1 MTKKFRIAVASDFHA
16 HSKPYDDKDAP
27 SYLSLH
33 SPEGRTAV
41 NPVAGIEALIAEQ
54 NLEADILL
62 CPGDMGDK
70 ADIAAQ
76 SYVWRKLQDLGRLL
90 NAGQVLATAG
100 NHDLDS
106 RNSADF
112 DAKGGLQSL
121 SPVFPG
127 LSEELCDRY
136 WSRNYVIHEEASWRI
151 VLLNS
156 SAYHGGRAPKNDE
169 HAGEEE
175 YNRGR
180 ISLRTLERLKAELEG
195 SNKLP
200 LNILL
205 THHHPARNSDIPNS
219 IDYSEMVAGDQLI
232 NLLSELNT
240 GSWLVIH
247 GHKHVPKIWYAGS
260 GTGAG
265 PVIMSAGSFSA
276 KLYPEIGGIARNQFY
291 IVEIDI
297 EATESNQMGVLG
309 QVYAWDWSPHIGWQ
323 EAKDGSGIPYVAGF
337 GWRENADRVAT
348 DVANAFADL
357 ATPFAQWGDVGKSIP
372 LHPFLTPQAL
382 KRLRRILVDDHKL
395 EVLFDGS
402 GPRTIGKMS

>member
-1 MTKKFRIAVASDFHA
+1 MSKKFRIAVASDFHA

-33 SPEGRTAV
+33 SSDGRITV
-41 NPVAGIEALIAEQ
+41 NPVAGIEALIKEK

-62 CPGDMGDK
+62 CPGDLGDK
-70 ADIAAQ
+70 ADLAAQ
-76 SYVWRKLQDLGRLL
+76 NYVWRKLHDIGRQL
-90 NAGQVLATAG
+90 NVSHVLATAG

-121 SPVFPG
+121 LPVFPG
-127 LSEELCDRY
+127 LSEEMCDRY
-136 WSRNYVIHEEASWRI
+136 WSRNYVIHENPEWRI

-156 SAYHGGRAPKNDE
+156 SAYHGGKAPKNDE

-175 YNRGR
+175 FKRGR
-180 ISLRTLERLKAELEG
+180 VSLRTLERLKTDLEG
-195 SNKLP
+195 SNKLA

-205 THHHPARNSDIPNS
+205 THHHPARNSDIPDS
-219 IDYSEMVAGDQLI
+219 LDYSEMVAGDQLL
-232 NLLSELNT
+232 NLLSELNS
-240 GSWLVIH
+240 GGWIIIH

-260 GTGAG
+260 GTGTG

-291 IVEIDI
+291 IIEIDL
-297 EATESNQMGVLG
+297 EATASNQIGVLG
-309 QVYAWDWSPHIGWQ
+309 QVYAWDWAPHIGWQ

-337 GWRENADRVAT
+337 GWRENADRVAQ
-348 DVANAFADL
+348 DIADAFAGL
-357 ATPFAQWGDVGKSIP
+357 AVPFAQWADVGKNLP
-372 LHPFLTPQAL
+372 LHPYLSPQAL
-382 KRLRRILVDDHKL
+382 KRLRKLLKEDHKL
-395 EVLFDGS
+395 ELLVDSS